1 MRQPSGVRSSLSS
14 QNDPRATS
22 DGVAGSPETA
32 DLTWL
37 AHRAAEALG
46 AAFNRVSREA
56 GLADPRDWL
65 VLALVS
71 DGTQRTQLEIAN
83 QLGIDKTTLVS
94 LLDRLVRNGLVVR
107 TFSEK
112 DRRVRIPAATP
123 AGIEVVGKVAI
134 ARDAAINERLAA
146 IPPADRAIFH
156 SVLWSIV
163 EANSTQA

>member
-1 MRQPSGVRSSLSS
+1 
-14 QNDPRATS
+14 
-22 DGVAGSPETA
+22 
-32 DLTWL
+32 
-37 AHRAAEALG
+37 
-46 AAFNRVSREA
+46 
-56 GLADPRDWL
+56 
-65 VLALVS
+65 
-71 DGTQRTQLEIAN
+71 
-83 QLGIDKTTLVS
+83 LVS
-94 LLDRLVRNGLVVR
+94 LLDRLVRTGLVVR

-146 IPPADRAIFH
+146 IPPVDRAIFH